1 MTTEMLPVFMF
12 IFSLLAIIM
21 GVHVAFALAGSAVI
35 FGLIGLGP
43 SLFKLYVIATFD
55 VFTTYSLIAVG
66 LFIFMGSLL
75 ESSGITERLY
85 EVLHIALGGFK
96 GGLAVA
102 TIIICI
108 LFGACTGVVGA
119 SIVTMAFIAL
129 PGMLSKGYNKA
140 LAAGT
145 VMAGGCLGMVIPPS
159 IMLILYG
166 SVSGT
171 SIPKLFVAGIVPGIA
186 LGIMYVVFISI
197 LCIVKPEWGPT
208 ITREERATYS
218 FAMVGKTLLTGFVPV
233 MTLIILV
240 LGSIF
245 AGICAPT
252 EAAGIGGLGGIIL
265 CAAYGKLK
273 MEVIKKACI
282 MTVRTVAMVL
292 LIVLGAKYFIA
303 TFTSLGG
310 GEIAETL
317 ISPFI
322 QRPGLLLFVLVVIL
336 FFLGM
341 FMDWIGLIYV
351 FVPILNPIIA
361 SLGLDPVW
369 YGMIFCLALC
379 VSLMTPPFAY
389 AVFYLKG
396 AAPAEMTIMDMYKG
410 CLPFLAFQILII
422 VLIYIFPGLVTWLP
436 SVWIG

>member
-1 MTTEMLPVFMF
+1 MSTEMLAVYMF

-43 SLFKLYVIATFD
+43 SIFELYVISTFD
-55 VFTTYSLIAVG
+55 VLTTYSLIAVG

-85 EVLHIALGGFK
+85 KVLHIALGSFK
-96 GGLAVA
+96 GGLAVT

-108 LFGACTGVVGA
+108 FFGACTGVIGA
-119 SIVTMAFIAL
+119 SIVTMALIAL

-145 VMAGGCLGMVIPPS
+145 VMAGGCLGMIIPPR

-166 SVSGT
+166 SIAGT
-171 SIPKLFVAGIVPGIA
+171 SIPKLFAAGIFPGVI
-186 LGIMYVVFISI
+186 LGMMYVAFIGI

-208 ITREERATYS
+208 ITKEERAAYS
-218 FAMVGKTLLTGFVPV
+218 FTMVGKTLLTGFLPV
-233 MTLIILV
+233 MTLIFLV

-265 CAAYGKLK
+265 CALYRKLK
-273 MEVIKKACI
+273 FEVIKRACI

-292 LIVLGAKYFIA
+292 FIVLGAKYFIA
-303 TFTSLGG
+303 TYTSLGG
-310 GEIAETL
+310 GEIAENL
-317 ISPFI
+317 LSPFI
-322 QRPGLLLFVLVVIL
+322 GRPGLLMLVLVAIL
-336 FFLGM
+336 FILGM
-341 FMDWIGLIYV
+341 FMDWIGLVYV

-361 SLGLDPVW
+361 GMGLDPVW
-369 YGMIFCLALC
+369 YGMIFCLTLC

-396 AAPAEMTIMDMYKG
+396 VAPPEMTIMDMYKG
-410 CLPFLAFQILII
+410 CLPFLVFQILII